1 MIIVRITTSKS
12 KNSESFYITQSY
24 TNANGKSTSKTIRKL
39 GTLAE
44 LSAQL
49 HTDRAGVV
57 EWANEQAHLE
67 TLKYKSEKEDA
78 TVIIPFHSNRLMDY
92 HKQKLF
98 SGGYLFLQSIYY
110 GLKLDSVCRKIKSR
124 HKFEYD
130 LNAILSDLIYTRVLE
145 PSSKSSSFRAAKQ
158 FLEPPTYELHDVY
171 RALSVLASEMDF
183 IQSEVYKN
191 SFFLGDRMDRI
202 LYYDCTNYYFEIEQE
217 EGDKK
222 YGKSKEHRPN
232 PIVQMGL
239 FTDGDGIPLA
249 FSIFPGNQN
258 EQTSLKPLEKKVIEE
273 FGCEEFV
280 FCSDA
285 GLGSENN
292 RLLNHSKKRSYI
304 VTQSIKKLPEEYRT
318 LALNKKGFRCL
329 SDHKAVD
336 LNSLTDDDKEELFY
350 KEEPYSSKKMEQ
362 RLLITYSPKYAA
374 YQKEIREKQIERAKA
389 MLSNGRHK
397 KNRKN
402 PNDPARFIDK
412 TAVTKD
418 GEMADILYFLDEKK
432 IAQEAQYD
440 GLYAVCTDLFDDEPE
455 NILKVSESRWQIE
468 ACFRIMKTDFSARP
482 VFVQR
487 NDRIRA
493 HFLICFLALF
503 IYRLLEKKLERKYTC
518 EELLST
524 LRDYEFADVQGQG
537 FIPIYESTKLTDA
550 LHEVAGFET
559 DYEFLTKRKM
569 KEIQKLSKQ
578 SREKS

>member
-1 MIIVRITTSKS
+1 
-12 KNSESFYITQSY
+12 
-24 TNANGKSTSKTIRKL
+24 
-39 GTLAE
+39 
-44 LSAQL
+44 
-49 HTDRAGVV
+49 
-57 EWANEQAHLE
+57 
-67 TLKYKSEKEDA
+67 
-78 TVIIPFHSNRLMDY
+78 
-92 HKQKLF
+92 
-98 SGGYLFLQSIYY
+98 
-110 GLKLDSVCRKIKSR
+110 
-124 HKFEYD
+124 
-130 LNAILSDLIYTRVLE
+130 
-145 PSSKSSSFRAAKQ
+145 
-158 FLEPPTYELHDVY
+158 
-171 RALSVLASEMDF
+171 
-183 IQSEVYKN
+183 
-191 SFFLGDRMDRI
+191 
-202 LYYDCTNYYFEIEQE
+202 
-217 EGDKK
+217 
-222 YGKSKEHRPN
+222 
-232 PIVQMGL
+232 MGL
-239 FTDGDGIPLA
+239 FTDGDGIPLT

-273 FGCEEFV
+273 FGCEEFI

-418 GEMADILYFLDEKK
+418 GEMADILYFLDEEK

-455 NILKVSESRWQIE
+455 DILKVSESRWQIE

-493 HFLICFLALF
+493 HFLVCFLALF
-503 IYRLLEKKLERKYTC
+503 IYRLLEKKLKRKYTC
-518 EELLST
+518 EELMST

>member
-1 MIIVRITTSKS
+1 MRITTSKS

-49 HTDRAGVV
+49 HTDRDGVV
-57 EWANEQAHLE
+57 EWANEQARLE

-78 TVIIPFHSNRLMDY
+78 TVMIPFHSNRLMDY
-92 HKQKLF
+92 NKQKLF

-217 EGDKK
+217 DGDKK

-273 FGCEEFV
+273 FGCEEFI

-455 NILKVSESRWQIE
+455 DILKVSESRWQIE